1 MKIYITEE
9 KTLFY
14 NSDFFQIFK
23 TWKSIYFEFLKVKM
37 SRFVVKIGP
46 NLTLDKFH
54 ENDLY
59 LLIQHSFYQIEF
71 HWK

>member
-1 MKIYITEE
+1 MKIYTTEE

-14 NSDFFQIFK
+14 KSDFFQIFK
-23 TWKSIYFEFLKVKM
+23 TIKSIYFEFLKNC
-37 SRFVVKIGP
+37 FVVKIGP